1 MHAIRLRCKRKS
13 DRLLRMDTI
22 AGMKES
28 LTIRL
33 DDETRAWLDQLAQ
46 QEDRSVSSMV
56 RVLLMEAKAAR
67 EGK

>member
-1 MHAIRLRCKRKS
+1 
-13 DRLLRMDTI
+13 MDTI

-33 DDETRAWLDQLAQ
+33 DDDLRAWLDRIAQ

-56 RVLLMEAKAAR
+56 RVLLVEARTAR